1 MIDESI
7 LSRLRARN
15 LFVSHPIPT
24 LGGGVWVVKPESV
37 PGNCIQGTRSGL
49 NFFIDVPPCPN
60 SDAPMLKLIHDKD
73 KWLVDGWDCAGDMGS
88 ADFVNEWGTPEQ
100 ALDDIFDFFFGNPDR
115 VRAKESYQRKRK
127 TEEPTKAD

>member
-1 MIDESI
+1 
-7 LSRLRARN
+7 
-15 LFVSHPIPT
+15 
-24 LGGGVWVVKPESV
+24 
-37 PGNCIQGTRSGL
+37 
-49 NFFIDVPPCPN
+49 
-60 SDAPMLKLIHDKD
+60 MLKLIHDKD